1 MTELLI
7 RVEPES
13 AQEFKTITQKVFRGN
28 DSLAFQRAVQ
38 FLRLLDDENHFER
51 FWEIADRIR
60 KQVQKAG
67 GLSAKEIDRL
77 VRESR
82 DKARIVGLDAIAS
95 QVRRA

>member
-7 RVEPES
+7 KVEPES
-13 AQEFKTITQKVFRGN
+13 AEEFKQISQKVFHGK
-28 DSLAFQRAVQ
+28 DYLAFQRAVQ

-60 KQVQKAG
+60 KQVNDAG

-82 DKARIVGLDAIAS
+82 
-95 QVRRA
+95 QRRRQPNTQ

>member
-7 RVEPES
+7 KVEPES
-13 AQEFKTITQKVFRGN
+13 AQEFKAISQKVFRGN
-28 DSLAFQRAVQ
+28 DGLAFQRAVQ
-38 FLRLLDDENHFER
+38 FLRLLEDENHFER

-82 DKARIVGLDAIAS
+82 ARRRNLQS
-95 QVRRA
+95 Q

>member
-1 MTELLI
+1 MTELRI
-7 RVEPES
+7 KVEPEL
-13 AQEFKTITQKVFRGN
+13 AQEFQKISHAAFQGN
-28 DSLAFQRAVQ
+28 DSLAFARAVQ

-51 FWEIADRIR
+51 FWEVADRVR

-82 DKARIVGLDAIAS
+82 ERRRKAKA
-95 QVRRA
+95 Q

>member
-7 RVEPES
+7 KVEPES
-13 AQEFKTITQKVFRGN
+13 AQEFKLITQKVFRGN
-28 DSLAFQRAVQ
+28 DGLAFQRAVQ
-38 FLRLLDDENHFER
+38 FLRLLDNDDHFER
-51 FWEIADRIR
+51 FWEVADRMR

-82 DKARIVGLDAIAS
+82 ERRRKRRS
-95 QVRRA
+95 Q

>member
-7 RVEPES
+7 KVEPES
-13 AQEFKTITQKVFRGN
+13 AQEFKAITQKVFRGN

-38 FLRLLDDENHFER
+38 FLRLLDDEDHFER
-51 FWEIADRIR
+51 FWEVADRLR
-60 KQVQKAG
+60 KQVQEAG

-82 DKARIVGLDAIAS
+82 ARRQKPNS
-95 QVRRA
+95 P

>member
-7 RVEPES
+7 KVEPES
-13 AQEFKTITQKVFRGN
+13 AQEFKQISQKIFHGN
-28 DSLAFQRAVQ
+28 DNLAFQRAVQ

-51 FWEIADRIR
+51 FWEVADRIR
-60 KQVQKAG
+60 KQVNDAG

-82 DKARIVGLDAIAS
+82 E
-95 QVRRA
+95 RRRQRDVQ

>member
-1 MTELLI
+1 MTELQI
-7 RVEPES
+7 KVEPES
-13 AQEFKTITQKVFRGN
+13 AQEFKTVSQKIFRGN
-28 DSLAFQRAVQ
+28 DSVAFARAVQ

-51 FWEIADRIR
+51 FWEVADRIR

-82 DKARIVGLDAIAS
+82 ARRRKAKA
-95 QVRRA
+95 Q

>member
-1 MTELLI
+1 MTELQI
-7 RVEPES
+7 KVEPES

-28 DSLAFQRAVQ
+28 DSLAFARAVQ

-51 FWEIADRIR
+51 FWEVANRVR

-82 DKARIVGLDAIAS
+82 ERRRKARA
-95 QVRRA
+95 Q